1 MTKKIAICVS
11 LLFTGLSFG
20 QEFSYGA
27 KFGAV
32 VSDLITDRSGMNVR
46 TTVQVGGEA
55 EWRWNNLSFQPELMY
70 SRQGEV
76 ERGVTQDGA
85 RIDNT
90 LKLDYMIMPL
100 MGKYYFNEGFYAEA
114 GPQVGYLLL
123 ANYRR
128 QEGSLREVTNVR
140 GNYSNFDLS
149 GNIGLGYLTDWGFSV
164 GLRYSM
170 GFFNILEV
178 PTENTTSQRN
188 SVYQFYMG
196 MRF

>member
-1 MTKKIAICVS
+1 MQKRLIILILCIH
-11 LLFTGLSFG
+11 SFFSFS
-20 QEFSYGA
+20 QDFSYGA
-27 KFGAV
+27 KFGTV
-32 VSDLITDRSGMNVR
+32 LGGLITDRSGMNLRVSA
-46 TTVQVGGEA
+46 QIGGEA

-70 SRQGEV
+70 SRQGEI
-76 ERGVTQDGA
+76 ERDQGA

-90 LKLDYMIMPL
+90 LKLDYIIMPL

-114 GPQVGYLLL
+114 GPQVGYLLY

-128 QEGSLREVTNVR
+128 QEGSFREVTDER
-140 GNYSNFDLS
+140 DNYRNFDLS
-149 GNIGLGYLTDWGFSV
+149 ANLGIGYLTEWGFSI

-170 GFFNILEV
+170 GTFNILRN